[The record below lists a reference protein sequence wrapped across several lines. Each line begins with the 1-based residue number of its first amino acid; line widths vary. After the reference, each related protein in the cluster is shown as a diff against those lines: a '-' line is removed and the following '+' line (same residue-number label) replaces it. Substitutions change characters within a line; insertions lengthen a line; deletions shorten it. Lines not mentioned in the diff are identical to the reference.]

1 MAEKTAKNPKG
12 AGRKKLVI
20 DYDRLKEIGGKGLS
34 EVQIASV
41 LGISWDT
48 LSRRKKDSA
57 NFERA
62 IQEAKSKSLLEVSNA
77 LFKNATEKNNIQA
90 QMFYLRNRSDNW
102 KADEVIE
109 HKISLKDILTNAKQR
124 IIDIGPAR
132 RLDAISS
139 SPVPIKNKVKK

>member
-1 MAEKTAKNPKG
+1 MAKKTAKNPKG
-12 AGRKKLVI
+12 AGRKKLII
-20 DYDRLKEIGGKGLS
+20 DYERLKEIGGKGLS
-34 EVQIASV
+34 EEQIAQV
-41 LGISWDT
+41 LGISWHT

-62 IQEAKSKSLLEVSNA
+62 IQEAKSQSLLEVSNA

-109 HKISLKDILTNAKQR
+109 HKISLKDVLTNAKQR
-124 IIDIGPAR
+124 IIDIKGPETLA
-132 RLDAISS
+132 LTGGAS
-139 SPVPIKNKVKK
+139 VPNKNKGGK